1 LGERQRAAGAAGL
14 REPVET
20 LPSVS
25 NPMRM
30 DLGEFYELAQ
40 LFAKGF
46 QEVSSDVDGF
56 TLEKP
61 EEMEELRKKKA

>member
-1 LGERQRAAGAAGL
+1 
-14 REPVET
+14 
-20 LPSVS
+20 
-25 NPMRM
+25 MRM